1 MSMSRFISETTIK
14 SGVSVNN
21 VTDCFSSDYDIYQVI
36 VSNVLATGNDRLDIR
51 FINSSDS
58 VVTGDYDNA
67 TLEFKVDGAF
77 GEQRYTALDY
87 MKNISYASADNFGGF
102 SMYVFNPYDST
113 SYTFTNS
120 SGYGGFVGDS
130 GGTENINNKGIGI
143 LKEQSVITGISL
155 MHSGTTSGTT
165 GKIKVYGLRVDS

>member
-1 MSMSRFISETTIK
+1 MSRFISETTIE

-67 TLEFKVDGAF
+67 TLEFKVDG
-77 GEQRYTALDY
+77 
-87 MKNISYASADNFGGF
+87 
-102 SMYVFNPYDST
+102 VFNPYDST